1 MAISQYNGSL
11 VPSKAPN
18 LPIGPVEYSQTY
30 QDQLLNVLRL
40 YFNQID
46 NAIGALV
53 ATGTVNNPSYVIT
66 NNENTYAADWGTQ
79 VGRGKVAGTT
89 VFNLFSNAP
98 AQSTTIRTIWELG
111 GTTEY
116 VFPTSAVTMT
126 VVSSSATDTGTAQ
139 VVVSG
144 LDSNYDQISE
154 TITLNGTTPVST
166 TKQYLRING
175 VVMIH
180 PAAGQVHNVGNITV
194 ANGGITYGYITANFG
209 KSQGA
214 YYTVPR
220 GYTLFLYQIDAF
232 SGDANGN
239 GYVNLDVRVKNNAI
253 TNPTTYTL
261 LQTTFQL
268 AYAVT
273 RTIPIAQTEKTDL
286 LWRASSN
293 SGTHSITLLAIGFLM
308 DNTQP

>member
-1 MAISQYNGSL
+1 MSIQYFPPLGSSSTSPTYVVPNYEIS
-11 VPSKAPN
+11 
-18 LPIGPVEYSQTY
+18 
-30 QDQLLNVLRL
+30 
-40 YFNQID
+40 
-46 NAIGALV
+46 
-53 ATGTVNNPSYVIT
+53 TVS
-66 NNENTYAADWGTQ
+66 ADWATQ
-79 VGRGKVAGTT
+79 VGRGKVNGTT

-98 AQSTTIRTIWELG
+98 NQSTTTRTIWELG
-111 GTTEY
+111 GSTEY

-139 VVVSG
+139 VLITG
-144 LDSNYDQISE
+144 LDSNYDVISE
-154 TITLNGTTPVST
+154 TITLTGTTPVST

-175 VVMIH
+175 VIMLH
-180 PAAGQVHNVGNITV
+180 PASGQVHNVGNITV
-194 ANGGITYGYITANFG
+194 ANGGVTYGYILANLG

-253 TNPTTYTL
+253 TNPVTFTL

-268 AYAVT
+268 QYAVT
-273 RTIPIAQTEKTDL
+273 RVIPIAQTEKTDL
-286 LWRASSN
+286 LWRASTN
-293 SGTHSITLLAIGFLM
+293 SGTHSVTLLAIGFLM